1 MSGITRAALAAAA
14 TATLASCGGGAA
26 TATHTPAP
34 ATATSAPAVATPV
47 TVPPHDIAVALR
59 SVLTKAS
66 AELNGTSSDLAA
78 AATLDQAA
86 ETMGNHAFNFDN
98 MHQTLAQLPAFPV
111 PQTLADVTRLSNDV
125 ETLSTTLTTMIN
137 AEVAQYGQYKAQ
149 INAEIPVL
157 RNEIAAVTNDL
168 KPY

>member
-14 TATLASCGGGAA
+14 TTLVSCGGGAA
-26 TATHTPAP
+26 TATHTPTP
-34 ATATSAPAVATPV
+34 TTATSAPSAVVTPV

-59 SVLTKAS
+59 NVLTQAS
-66 AELNGTSSDLAA
+66 AELNRTRSDLAA

-86 ETMGNHAFNFDN
+86 VTMGNHAFNFDN
-98 MHQTLAQLPAFPV
+98 MHQTLAQLPAFPL
-111 PQTLADVTRLSNDV
+111 PQTQNDVAKLSNDI
-125 ETLSTTLTTMIN
+125 EALSTTLTTMIN

-157 RNEIAAVTNDL
+157 GGEISVVTNDL